1 MEGKVDCE
9 EFWLIMISL
18 CKLNFV
24 APILEGI
31 VNKDM
36 G

>member
-18 CKLNFV
+18 RKSNFG